1 MGIFDRI
8 TVRIAPLYQRG
19 PRGPEG
25 KPGPAGP
32 QGPQG
37 EPGPAGPQ
45 GPQGEPGPAGPQ
57 GETGTLAA
65 AHGFAYSQSSANTTG
80 DVWFTVVGPLQDV
93 ELNNSGLLVLKSGI
107 YQINYSVSVDS
118 DENPKTTPATFQI
131 HINDEIR
138 IASSIK
144 ETTNKANLSSTQL
157 VSLQEGDIVKLHAE
171 LPEGYSYRLPT
182 LQIIQIA

>member
-8 TVRIAPLYQRG
+8 TVRIAPRYQRG

-37 EPGPAGPQ
+37 EPGPVGPQ
-45 GPQGEPGPAGPQ
+45 GPQGEA
-57 GETGTLAA
+57 GTLAA

-118 DENPKTTPATFQI
+118 DEYPKTTPATFQI

-144 ETTNKANLSSTQL
+144 ETTSKANLSSTQL